1 VALSEYSFSPEI
13 PPFSGELGRQSESR
27 QAERLRCWC
36 ETTGRD
42 FYVRCL
48 DLGRDGLFLQTLADL
63 SPGTRMDIEI
73 DLPGGDFAAH
83 AEVVWRRAPEENGP
97 PPGLGVQ
104 FLSVTDD
111 SFDVLEG
118 YLGDHHC

>member
-1 VALSEYSFSPEI
+1 MALSEYSFSPEI
-13 PPFSGELGRQSESR
+13 PPFSNALDRRFTSR

-73 DLPGGDFAAH
+73 GLPGGDFAAH
-83 AEVVWRRAPEENGP
+83 AEWSGAALPQRTARRRDWVCSSCP
-97 PPGLGVQ
+97 
-104 FLSVTDD
+104 
-111 SFDVLEG
+111 
-118 YLGDHHC
+118 